1 MSSKIRQVLIWLT
14 LLALPVAAY
23 SQDVFVPDELQG
35 WQKWVLHGHEH
46 RDCPFYFNAQAAD
59 PASYVCA

>member
-1 MSSKIRQVLIWLT
+1 MSSKIRQVLIWLA

-35 WQKWVLHGHEH
+35 WQDCATNHRIHGSSARVDPVEVAV
-46 RDCPFYFNAQAAD
+46 NA
-59 PASYVCA
+59 